1 MIQFGLE
8 SPEVQEEA
16 KMKHARGGGKRQDDI
31 LFTGEVWFSWNKMVK
46 KEIEKLI
53 PVLGN

>member
-8 SPEVQEEA
+8 SSEVQEEA

-31 LFTGEVWFSWNKMVK
+31 IYWRGMIFME
-46 KEIEKLI
+46 
-53 PVLGN
+53 